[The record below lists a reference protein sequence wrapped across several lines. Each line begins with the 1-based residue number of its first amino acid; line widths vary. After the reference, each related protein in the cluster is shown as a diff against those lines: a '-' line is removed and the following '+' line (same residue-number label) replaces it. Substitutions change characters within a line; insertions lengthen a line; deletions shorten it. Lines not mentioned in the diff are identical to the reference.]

1 VLVALAIPPEF
12 DLPDALWIRVSAL
25 LPRPLRSARGGRP
38 RADDRRCLAGI
49 VYLLRTG
56 IQWGALPRCF
66 GPKSTVHDRF
76 QAWATAGL
84 FQQLWSSALLVYDT
98 QTGVRWAWQAMD
110 GTMTKAPLGGERTG
124 PNPTDRGKSGVK
136 RSLLTDGRGVP
147 LAVVAAPANRNDC
160 KLVEGTLDARQ
171 IRPPRSVRQRLCLD
185 RGYDF
190 PEVDE
195 LVEAY
200 RFEGHIARRGPDLP
214 PRRERLASRPRRWV
228 VERTHSWMNRFRR
241 ILVRWEKKVAN
252 YLAMLHLACGWITM
266 RAARLL

>member
-1 VLVALAIPPEF
+1 VLVDAAIPTEF
-12 DLPDALWIRVSAL
+12 GLPDPLWSHVAPL
-25 LPRPLRSARGGRP
+25 LPRHPRSPRGGRP
-38 RADDRRCLAGI
+38 RADDRRCLAAI
-49 VYLLRTG
+49 AYLLRTG

-76 QAWATAGL
+76 QEWVEAGV
-84 FQQLWSSALLVYDT
+84 FRQLWSSALLVYDAK
-98 QTGVRWAWQAMD
+98 TGVNWAWQAMD
-110 GTMTKAPLGGERTG
+110 GTITKAPLGGERTG

-147 LAVVAAPANRNDC
+147 LAVIAAPANRNDC

-195 LVEAY
+195 LVDAY
-200 RFEGHIARRGPDLP
+200 RFEGHISRRGRG
-214 PRRERLASRPRRWV
+214 PRSERLSNRPRRWV
-228 VERTHSWMNRFRR
+228 VERTHSWLNRFRR

-252 YLAMLHLACGWITM
+252 YLAMVHLACGWVTM